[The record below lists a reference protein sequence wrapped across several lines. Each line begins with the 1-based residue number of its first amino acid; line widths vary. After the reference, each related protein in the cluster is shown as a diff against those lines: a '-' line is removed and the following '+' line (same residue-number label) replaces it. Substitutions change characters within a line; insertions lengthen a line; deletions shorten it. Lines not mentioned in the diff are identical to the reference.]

1 MFAERRATAMI
12 PATDLARAILWYE
25 DMLGLSPVS
34 SDQYGAHYVLG
45 DGMEVF
51 LYRSEFAGTAQH
63 TLLSFKCD
71 EVVADMAALRS
82 KGVSFEDYDLP
93 GLKTVDGLA
102 DFGQVK
108 NAWAKD
114 SEGNILGFVQGM

>member
-1 MFAERRATAMI
+1 MFADRRATAMI
-12 PATDLARAILWYE
+12 PAIDLPRAILWYE
-25 DMLGLSPVS
+25 DMLGLNPVS
-34 SDQYGAHYVLG
+34 SDQYGALYVLG

-71 EVVADMAALRS
+71 DVTADMAALRG
-82 KGVSFEDYDLP
+82 KGVTFEDYDLP
-93 GLKTVDGLA
+93 GLKTIDGLA
-102 DFGQVK
+102 DFGPVK